1 MHAKTKAW
9 DIAVWVGL
17 GYFCD
22 QAGTL
27 ASCSINIKFSIQ
39 CPILVTGYF
48 LWNCEYDIME
58 V

>member
-1 MHAKTKAW
+1 MQAKSKAW
-9 DIAVWVGL
+9 DIAVRVGL
-17 GYFCD
+17 GYLCH

-39 CPILVTGYF
+39 CPILVMGCF
-48 LWNCEYDIME
+48 LWNCEYDMIE